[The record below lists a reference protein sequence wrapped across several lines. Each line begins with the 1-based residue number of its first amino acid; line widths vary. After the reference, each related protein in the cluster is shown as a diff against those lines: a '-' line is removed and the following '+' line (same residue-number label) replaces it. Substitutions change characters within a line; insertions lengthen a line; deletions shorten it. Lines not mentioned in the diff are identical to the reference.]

1 MRLPDAKYVSTA
13 QGALESANDEARRV
27 KFYVPKGGRAFLHPS
42 SALFSAATWPSP
54 WLVYTSK
61 HEQQQ
66 QPPAGGSDG
75 ARFGPR
81 TVLREVTMVTPTS
94 LLLFGGDVQIEHG
107 ESGATAVLVDAEARL
122 LLLWRDAPDVAAP
135 SAWAAVVACVRV
147 ARLMPRSW
155 MPSPR
160 HCSQAGLRER
170 FGAAGHV
177 AVLLRELRSELDA
190 LLLRKLEDPSADI
203 RSSRVIDAIVEVIT
217 NEALAHTHP

>member
-27 KFYVPKGGRAFLHPS
+27 RFYVPKGGRAFLHPS

-66 QPPAGGSDG
+66 QPPAGGSDS
-75 ARFGPR
+75 ARYGPR

-122 LLLWRDAPDVAAP
+122 LLVWRDAPDVAAP
-135 SAWAAVVACVRV
+135 SAWAAVVA
-147 ARLMPRSW
+147 
-155 MPSPR
+155 
-160 HCSQAGLRER
+160 
-170 FGAAGHV
+170 
-177 AVLLRELRSELDA
+177 
-190 LLLRKLEDPSADI
+190 
-203 RSSRVIDAIVEVIT
+203 
-217 NEALAHTHP
+217 